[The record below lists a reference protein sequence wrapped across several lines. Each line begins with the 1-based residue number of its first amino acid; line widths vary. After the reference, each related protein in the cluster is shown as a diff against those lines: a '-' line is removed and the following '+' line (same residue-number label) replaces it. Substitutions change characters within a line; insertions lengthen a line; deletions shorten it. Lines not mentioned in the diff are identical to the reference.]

1 MNANSDTRTSLTIFN
16 TDVQEQLDALGNVFH
31 LTPIERTCVL
41 SIYKD
46 RFMAFQFQNSANENF
61 VMNMTPFQMS
71 IFSASLLYKTVKK
84 VREMSIILENDLNHD
99 IQLTLCDPQQKR
111 SLIDEINSN
120 IRAGIAMK

>member
-1 MNANSDTRTSLTIFN
+1 
-16 TDVQEQLDALGNVFH
+16 
-31 LTPIERTCVL
+31 
-41 SIYKD
+41 
-46 RFMAFQFQNSANENF
+46 MAFQFQNSANENF

-99 IQLTLCDPQQKR
+99 IQLTLCDPQGKR
-111 SLIDEINSN
+111 ELIDEINSN